1 MYLNFNAFLFATFGT
16 TAYSK
21 TCPIAPYAYLST
33 FFPMLHVLGVARA
46 LEANAKRRFSAP
58 RTTIFHEFNAQ
69 ANEFNLAL
77 PMVHEFNFNAG
88 EFILQVSFL
97 HREISPN
104 AYDKKE
110 PIKFSRSDPK
120 ILVRTGAQK

>member
-1 MYLNFNAFLFATFGT
+1 MT
-16 TAYSK
+16 
-21 TCPIAPYAYLST
+21 PAPDDQGRRRGDDR
-33 FFPMLHVLGVARA
+33 VLGAASLGTR
-46 LEANAKRRFSAP
+46 
-58 RTTIFHEFNAQ
+58 IFHEFNAQ